1 MKATLQSLRE
11 LVLNSEERLESMKE
25 EIERCEK
32 RDTYAS
38 HMRAGDLQM
47 ESAKEYEILADFRQS
62 LYYLRRAAGHKDIDV
77 FNPEKF

>member
-1 MKATLQSLRE
+1 MKTMLESLRE

-25 EIERCEK
+25 EIERCFK
-32 RDTYAS
+32 KDTYESCMKAC
-38 HMRAGDLQM
+38 DLQM
-47 ESAKEYEILADFRQS
+47 ESQKEYQRLSDYRQS